1 MTEKLYYN
9 EPHTLEFIANVT
21 DIIPYDNNY
30 AIFLDKTYFYPTSG
44 GQPFDTGYIGTAKII
59 DVFEKDGKVFHISE
73 SNLEKNSFP
82 AKINY
87 YRRLEHLQHHT
98 GQHLLSQA
106 FIQII
111 KAPTISFHL
120 GSETATIEIVIKDLN
135 IEQANEVEDLANNII
150 YENRK
155 INVHYVDESEV
166 NNLNL
171 RKPPKKKGDQGVRI
185 IEIENFDMSAC
196 GGTHAQSTGELGMIK
211 IIGWEKYKG
220 NIKVEFICGR
230 RALLDYRFKNIA
242 IKNIANKFSTKDNQ
256 IEEIITKSI
265 DDTKN
270 ISKQINILKKEL
282 VKYQAK
288 ELILLSE
295 KSGDFN
301 LIINIFDNTEISNLV
316 QIGQELILEENTISF
331 LLSTHDNRTR
341 LVLCCNENIK
351 LNLNKISAEIF
362 ALINGK
368 GGGKPNFIQGSGDI
382 TNLDDLVNKFKNII
396 QDIKI

>member
-9 EPHTLEFIANVT
+9 EPHTLEFTANVT
-21 DIIPYDNNY
+21 DIISYNNNY

-44 GQPFDTGYIGTAKII
+44 GQPFDTGYIGTAKIV

-73 SNLEKNSFP
+73 SSLEKNSFP
-82 AKINY
+82 AKIDY

-120 GSETATIEIVIKDLN
+120 GLETATIEIVIKDLN
-135 IEQANEVEDLANNII
+135 IEQVNEVEDLANNII

-270 ISKQINILKKEL
+270 IS
-282 VKYQAK
+282 
-288 ELILLSE
+288 
-295 KSGDFN
+295 
-301 LIINIFDNTEISNLV
+301 
-316 QIGQELILEENTISF
+316 
-331 LLSTHDNRTR
+331 
-341 LVLCCNENIK
+341 
-351 LNLNKISAEIF
+351 
-362 ALINGK
+362 
-368 GGGKPNFIQGSGDI
+368 
-382 TNLDDLVNKFKNII
+382 
-396 QDIKI
+396 